1 MAGGQQQQNGGIITG
16 INVTPLVDITLVL
29 LIIFMATSHII
40 AQRAMKLNLPKAA
53 NTAEAPTPAVQVMMT
68 ADRALT
74 LNGTAITREALAIN
88 LQQMARLDPNIRVT
102 LAADKS
108 VDWDSV
114 AGILDDMRG
123 AGITRLSAQVAPK

>member
-1 MAGGQQQQNGGIITG
+1 MAGQAQQNGKIISG

-53 NTAEAPTPAVQVMMT
+53 NTAESPTPAVQVMMS
-68 ADRALT
+68 ADRAIT
-74 LNGTAITREALAIN
+74 LNGQPVSREALATN
-88 LQQMARLDPNIRVT
+88 LKQMARLDPNLRVT
-102 LAADKS
+102 LAADKT

-114 AGILDDMRG
+114 AGLLDDVRG
-123 AGITRLSAQVAPK
+123 AGISRLSAQVSPK

>member
-1 MAGGQQQQNGGIITG
+1 MAGQTQQNGKIITG

-53 NTAEAPTPAVQVMMT
+53 NTAESPTPAVQVMMT
-68 ADRALT
+68 ADRSIT
-74 LNGTAITREALAIN
+74 LNGQPVTREALAVN
-88 LQQMARLDPNIRVT
+88 LKQMARLDPNLRVT
-102 LAADKS
+102 LAADKT

-114 AGILDDMRG
+114 AGLLDDVRG
-123 AGITRLSAQVAPK
+123 AGISRLSAQVSPK

>member
-1 MAGGQQQQNGGIITG
+1 VAGQTQQNGKIITG

-53 NTAEAPTPAVQVMMT
+53 NTAESPTPAVQVMLT

-74 LNGTAITREALAIN
+74 LNGQPVSRDALAMN
-88 LQQMARLDPNIRVT
+88 LKQMARLDPGLRVT
-102 LAADKS
+102 LAADKT

-114 AGILDDMRG
+114 AGLLDDIRG
-123 AGITRLSAQVAPK
+123 AGISRLSAQVAPK

>member
-1 MAGGQQQQNGGIITG
+1 MAGQAQQNGKIISG

-53 NTAEAPTPAVQVMMT
+53 NTAESPTPAVQVMMS
-68 ADRALT
+68 ADRAIT
-74 LNGTAITREALAIN
+74 LNGQPVTREALATN
-88 LQQMARLDPNIRVT
+88 LKQMARLDPNLRVT
-102 LAADKS
+102 LAADKT

-114 AGILDDMRG
+114 AGLLDDVRG
-123 AGITRLSAQVAPK
+123 AGISRLSAQVSPK

>member
-1 MAGGQQQQNGGIITG
+1 MAGQTQQNGKIITG

-53 NTAEAPTPAVQVMMT
+53 NTAESPTPAVQVMMT
-68 ADRALT
+68 ADRSIT
-74 LNGTAITREALAIN
+74 LNGQPVTREALATN
-88 LQQMARLDPNIRVT
+88 LAQMARLDPNLRVT
-102 LAADKS
+102 LAADKT

-114 AGILDDMRG
+114 AGLLDDVRG
-123 AGITRLSAQVAPK
+123 SGISRLSAQVAPK

>member
-1 MAGGQQQQNGGIITG
+1 MAGQAQQNGKIISG

-53 NTAEAPTPAVQVMMT
+53 NTAESPTPALSVILT

-74 LNGTAITREALAIN
+74 LNGESVTREALSTN
-88 LQQMARLDPNIRVT
+88 LKQMARLDPNLRVT

-114 AGILDDMRG
+114 AGILDDIRG
-123 AGITRLSAQVAPK
+123 AGITRMSAQVSPK

>member
-1 MAGGQQQQNGGIITG
+1 MAGQAQQNGKIISG

-53 NTAEAPTPAVQVMMT
+53 KTVETPTPAVSVVMT

-74 LNGTAITREALAIN
+74 LNGEAVTRDALAAN
-88 LQQMARLDPNIRVT
+88 LKQMARLDPNLRVT

-114 AGILDDMRG
+114 AGILDDIRG
-123 AGITRLSAQVAPK
+123 AGISRMSAQVSSK

>member
-1 MAGGQQQQNGGIITG
+1 MAGQAQQNGKIISG

-53 NTAEAPTPAVQVMMT
+53 NTVETPTPAISVVMT
-68 ADRALT
+68 ADRSLT
-74 LNGTAITREALAIN
+74 LNGEAVSREALAVN
-88 LQQMARLDPNIRVT
+88 LKQMARLDPNLRVT

-114 AGILDDMRG
+114 AGILDDIRG
-123 AGITRLSAQVAPK
+123 AGISRLSAQVSPK

>member
-1 MAGGQQQQNGGIITG
+1 MAGQAQQNGRIITG

-53 NTAEAPTPAVQVMMT
+53 NTVETPTPAVSVVMT

-74 LNGTAITREALAIN
+74 LNGEAVTRDALATN
-88 LQQMARLDPNIRVT
+88 LKQLARLDPNLRVT
-102 LAADKS
+102 LAADKTA
-108 VDWDSV
+108 DWDSV
-114 AGILDDMRG
+114 AGILDDIRG
-123 AGITRLSAQVAPK
+123 AGISRLSAQVSPK

>member
-1 MAGGQQQQNGGIITG
+1 MAGQAQQTGKIITG

-53 NTAEAPTPAVQVMMT
+53 NTAEAPTPAVSVMMT

-74 LNGTAITREALAIN
+74 LNGQPVTREALAVN
-88 LQQMARLDPNIRVT
+88 LKQLARLDPNLRVT

-114 AGILDDMRG
+114 AGVLDDIRG
-123 AGITRLSAQVAPK
+123 AGISRLSAQVSPK

>member
-1 MAGGQQQQNGGIITG
+1 MSGHAQLNGKIITG

-53 NTAEAPTPAVQVMMT
+53 NTAESPTPAVQVMMT
-68 ADRALT
+68 ADRSIT
-74 LNGTAITREALAIN
+74 LNGQPVTREALATN
-88 LQQMARLDPNIRVT
+88 LAQMARLDPNLRVT
-102 LAADKS
+102 LSADKT

-114 AGILDDMRG
+114 AGLLDDVRG
-123 AGITRLSAQVAPK
+123 AGISRLSAQVAPK

>member
-1 MAGGQQQQNGGIITG
+1 MAGQAQQNGKIITG

-53 NTAEAPTPAVQVMMT
+53 NTAESPSPAVQVMMT
-68 ADRALT
+68 DDRSLT
-74 LNGTAITREALAIN
+74 LNGQAVTRDALAMN
-88 LQQMARLDPNIRVT
+88 LKQMARLDPGLRVT
-102 LAADKS
+102 LAADKT

-114 AGILDDMRG
+114 AGLLDDIRG
-123 AGITRLSAQVAPK
+123 AGISRMSAQVAPK

>member
-1 MAGGQQQQNGGIITG
+1 MAGQAQQNGKIITG

-53 NTAEAPTPAVQVMMT
+53 NTAESPTPAVSVVMT
-68 ADRALT
+68 ADRALS
-74 LNGTAITREALAIN
+74 LNGESVTREALATN
-88 LQQMARLDPNIRVT
+88 LKQLARLDPNLRVT
-102 LAADKS
+102 LAADKT

-114 AGILDDMRG
+114 AGILDDIRG
-123 AGITRLSAQVAPK
+123 AGISRLSAQVSPK

>member
-1 MAGGQQQQNGGIITG
+1 MAGQSQQPGKIISG

-102 LAADKS
+102 LAADK
-108 VDWDSV
+108 
-114 AGILDDMRG
+114 
-123 AGITRLSAQVAPK
+123 

>member
-1 MAGGQQQQNGGIITG
+1 MAGQASQNGKIISG

-53 NTAEAPTPAVQVMMT
+53 NTVETPTPAVSVVMT

-74 LNGTAITREALAIN
+74 LNGEAVTREALATN
-88 LQQMARLDPNIRVT
+88 LKQLARLDPNLRVT
-102 LAADKS
+102 LAADKT

-114 AGILDDMRG
+114 AGLLDDVRG
-123 AGITRLSAQVAPK
+123 AGISRLSAQVAPK

>member
-1 MAGGQQQQNGGIITG
+1 MAGQAQQNGKIISG

-53 NTAEAPTPAVQVMMT
+53 NTAESPTPAVSVIMT

-74 LNGTAITREALAIN
+74 LNGESVTREALATN
-88 LQQMARLDPNIRVT
+88 LKQMARLDPNLRVT
-102 LAADKS
+102 LAADKT

-114 AGILDDMRG
+114 AGILDDIRG
-123 AGITRLSAQVAPK
+123 AGISRLSAQVSPK

>member
-1 MAGGQQQQNGGIITG
+1 MAGQTQQNGKIITG

-53 NTAEAPTPAVQVMMT
+53 NTAESPTPAVQVMMT
-68 ADRALT
+68 ADRSIT
-74 LNGTAITREALAIN
+74 LNGQPVTRESLAVN
-88 LQQMARLDPNIRVT
+88 LKHMARLDPNLRVT
-102 LAADKS
+102 LAADKT

-114 AGILDDMRG
+114 AGLLDDVRG
-123 AGITRLSAQVAPK
+123 AGISRLSAQVSPK

>member
-1 MAGGQQQQNGGIITG
+1 MAGQSQQNGKIISG

-53 NTAEAPTPAVQVMMT
+53 NTAEAPTPAVSVMMT

-74 LNGTAITREALAIN
+74 LNGQPVTREALAVN
-88 LQQMARLDPNIRVT
+88 LKQLARLDPNLRVT

-114 AGILDDMRG
+114 AGVLDDIRG
-123 AGITRLSAQVAPK
+123 AGISRLSAQVSPK

>member
-1 MAGGQQQQNGGIITG
+1 MAGQAHKNGKIISG

-53 NTAEAPTPAVQVMMT
+53 NTAETPTPAVSVILT

-74 LNGTAITREALAIN
+74 LNGESVTREALAIN
-88 LQQMARLDPNIRVT
+88 LKQMARLDPNLRVT

-114 AGILDDMRG
+114 AGILDDIRG
-123 AGITRLSAQVAPK
+123 AGISRLSAQ

>member
-1 MAGGQQQQNGGIITG
+1 MAGGAQQNGKIISG

-53 NTAEAPTPAVQVMMT
+53 NTAESPTPAVQVMLA
-68 ADRALT
+68 ADRSLT
-74 LNGTAITREALAIN
+74 LNGQIITRDALAMN
-88 LQQMARLDPNIRVT
+88 LKQMARLDPGVRVT
-102 LAADKS
+102 LAADKT

-114 AGILDDMRG
+114 AGILDDIRG
-123 AGITRLSAQVAPK
+123 AGISRLSAQVAPK

>member
-1 MAGGQQQQNGGIITG
+1 MAGQAQQNGKIITG

-53 NTAEAPTPAVQVMMT
+53 NTAESPTPAVSVVMT

-74 LNGTAITREALAIN
+74 LNGESVTREALATN
-88 LQQMARLDPNIRVT
+88 LKQLARLDPNLRVT
-102 LAADKS
+102 LAADKT

-114 AGILDDMRG
+114 AGILDDIRG
-123 AGITRLSAQVAPK
+123 AGISRLSAQVSPK

>member
-1 MAGGQQQQNGGIITG
+1 MAGQSSQNGKIISG

-53 NTAEAPTPAVQVMMT
+53 NTAETPTPAVSVILT

-74 LNGTAITREALAIN
+74 LNGESVTREALAIN
-88 LQQMARLDPNIRVT
+88 LKQMARLDPNLRVT

-114 AGILDDMRG
+114 AGILDDIRG
-123 AGITRLSAQVAPK
+123 AGISRMSAQVSPK

>member
-1 MAGGQQQQNGGIITG
+1 MAGQTQQNGKIISG

-53 NTAEAPTPAVQVMMT
+53 NTAESPTPAVSVIMT

-74 LNGTAITREALAIN
+74 LNGEAVTREALAMN
-88 LQQMARLDPNIRVT
+88 LKQLSRLDPNLRVT
-102 LAADKS
+102 LAADKT

-114 AGILDDMRG
+114 AGILDDIRG
-123 AGITRLSAQVAPK
+123 AGISRLSAQVSPK

>member
-1 MAGGQQQQNGGIITG
+1 MAGQAQQNGKIISG

-53 NTAEAPTPAVQVMMT
+53 NTAEAPTPAVSVIMT

-74 LNGTAITREALAIN
+74 LNGESVTRDALATN
-88 LQQMARLDPNIRVT
+88 LKQLARLDPGLRVT
-102 LAADKS
+102 LAADKT

-114 AGILDDMRG
+114 AGILDDIRG
-123 AGITRLSAQVAPK
+123 AGISRLSAQVSPK

>member
-1 MAGGQQQQNGGIITG
+1 MAGQAQQNGKIITG

-53 NTAEAPTPAVQVMMT
+53 NTAEAPTPAISVMMT

-74 LNGTAITREALAIN
+74 LNGQPVTREALAVN
-88 LQQMARLDPNIRVT
+88 LKQLARLDPNLRVT

-114 AGILDDMRG
+114 AGILDDIRG
-123 AGITRLSAQVAPK
+123 AGISRLSAQVSPK

>member
-1 MAGGQQQQNGGIITG
+1 MAGQSQQNGKIISG

-53 NTAEAPTPAVQVMMT
+53 NTAESPTPAISVIMT

-74 LNGTAITREALAIN
+74 LNGETVTRDALATN
-88 LQQMARLDPNIRVT
+88 LKQMARLDPNLRVT
-102 LAADKS
+102 LAADKT

-114 AGILDDMRG
+114 AGILDDIRG
-123 AGITRLSAQVAPK
+123 AGISRLSAQVSPR

>member
-1 MAGGQQQQNGGIITG
+1 MAGQAQQNGKIISG

-53 NTAEAPTPAVQVMMT
+53 NTAETPTPAVSVILT

-74 LNGTAITREALAIN
+74 LNGESVTRDALATN
-88 LQQMARLDPNIRVT
+88 LKQMARLDPGLRVT
-102 LAADKS
+102 LAADKT

-114 AGILDDMRG
+114 AGILDDIRG
-123 AGITRLSAQVAPK
+123 AGISRLSAQVSPK

>member
-1 MAGGQQQQNGGIITG
+1 MAGGSSQDGKIISG

-53 NTAEAPTPAVQVMMT
+53 NTAESPTPAVSVMMT
-68 ADRALT
+68 ADRTLT
-74 LNGTAITREALAIN
+74 LNGQAVTRDALALN
-88 LQQMARLDPNIRVT
+88 LKQMARIDPGVRVT
-102 LAADKS
+102 LAADKA

-114 AGILDDMRG
+114 AGLLDDIRG
-123 AGITRLSAQVAPK
+123 AGISRLSAVVAPR

>member
-1 MAGGQQQQNGGIITG
+1 MAGQAQQNGKIISG

-53 NTAEAPTPAVQVMMT
+53 NTAETPTPAVSIMMS

-74 LNGTAITREALAIN
+74 LNGQPVTRDALAIN
-88 LQQMARLDPNIRVT
+88 LKQLARLDPNLRVT

-114 AGILDDMRG
+114 AGILDDVRG
-123 AGITRLSAQVAPK
+123 AGISRMSAQVAPK